1 MGGHYQ
7 RFDPTTIKHDRI
19 CVALGM
25 RGSGKSTVMR
35 AICAA
40 LASFFHIVLGVSPTY
55 GSRDCMKQFMPA
67 CCVHSK
73 TEVIKP
79 IISNLIE
86 YQQKLV
92 DKGFTKDH
100 VNPKKRL
107 RKIFIMLDDCMFD
120 TSLVKGDLMREL
132 AMNGRW
138 FNIFV
143 LNAVQYSVDLPPA
156 FRTNS
161 DYIIA
166 MREPDA
172 DNRKKLYKY
181 FFGIFGDQKKFEKV
195 FAEMTKDFG
204 CMILDKTIPTTNPED
219 CVFHYRAAEHQE
231 PYQMGSDTMWSLY
244 DKYYLPASQQ
254 QQGTLVNEKTA
265 KDIAAAQDTVVL
277 TDKNGEQWT
286 KEKEASMRKPPSMV
300 SIKNKGVDKS
310 KPGRAPSSTKPR
322 KSSLTI
328 AQEEAEQM
336 LQKALKKRDSAPAS
350 KTRKW
355 EDEPYESAYR

>member
-7 RFDPTTIKHDRI
+7 RFDPSTMKHDRI

-35 AICAA
+35 AICSA
-40 LASFFHIVLGVSPTY
+40 LASFFHVVLGVSPTY

-195 FAEMTKDFG
+195 FAEMTKDYG
-204 CMILDKTIPTTNPED
+204 CMILDKTIPTTEPEE

-231 PYQMGSDTMWSLY
+231 PFGMGSDTMWSLY
-244 DKYYLPASQQ
+244 DKYYLPPSQQ
-254 QQGTLVNEKTA
+254 QQGALVNEKPHPPP
-265 KDIAAAQDTVVL
+265 DTVVL

-286 KEKEASMRKPPSMV
+286 QDMERKPRKPTSEV
-300 SIKNKGVDKS
+300 SIKNRAVDQS
-310 KPGRAPSSTKPR
+310 KPGRAPSSTKLR
-322 KSSLTI
+322 KSSLSI
-328 AQEEAEQM
+328 AQKESEQM
-336 LQKALKKRDSAPAS
+336 LQRALKKREDVP
-350 KTRKW
+350 KRKW
-355 EDEPYESAYR
+355 EDEKYEPAFL